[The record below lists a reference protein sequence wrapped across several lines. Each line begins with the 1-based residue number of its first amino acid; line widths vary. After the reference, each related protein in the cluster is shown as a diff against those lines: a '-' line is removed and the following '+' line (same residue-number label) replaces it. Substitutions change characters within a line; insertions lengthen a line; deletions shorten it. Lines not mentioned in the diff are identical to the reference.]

1 MVYHYLQLPKPT
13 TTNFIMKSLLI
24 IPALMLGILP
34 SSAGV
39 LLPNLY
45 ASEYCSLR
53 IMGVDIGGAQE
64 AAVRAS
70 MIPGDPVRVMV
81 NGRETD
87 ADVVQAYR
95 EVLERCP
102 DYAH

>member
-1 MVYHYLQLPKPT
+1 
-13 TTNFIMKSLLI
+13 MKFLLI
-24 IPALMLGILP
+24 IPALMLGIAP
-34 SSAGV
+34 ANADI

-45 ASEYCSLR
+45 ALEYCSLR

-70 MIPGDPVRVMV
+70 MIPGDPIRVV
-81 NGRETD
+81 VDGRETD

>member
-1 MVYHYLQLPKPT
+1 MR
-13 TTNFIMKSLLI
+13 SLLI
-24 IPALMLGILP
+24 IPALMMGIIP
-34 SSAGV
+34 AANAGV

-53 IMGVDIGGAQE
+53 IMGVDVGGAQE

-70 MIPGDPVRVMV
+70 MISGNPIRVMV
-81 NGRETD
+81 NGVERD

-95 EVLERCP
+95 EVLNRCP
-102 DYAH
+102 DYAN

>member
-1 MVYHYLQLPKPT
+1 
-13 TTNFIMKSLLI
+13 MKSLLI
-24 IPALMLGILP
+24 IPALMLGIVP
-34 SSAGV
+34 ANAEV

-53 IMGVDIGGAQE
+53 IMGVDVGGAQE

-70 MIPGDPVRVMV
+70 MVPGDPIRVMIDGV
-81 NGRETD
+81 ERD

-95 EVLERCP
+95 EVLKRCP
-102 DYAH
+102 EYVN

>member
-1 MVYHYLQLPKPT
+1 
-13 TTNFIMKSLLI
+13 
-24 IPALMLGILP
+24 MLGIVP
-34 SSAGV
+34 ANAEV

-53 IMGVDIGGAQE
+53 IMGVDVGGAQE

-70 MIPGDPVRVMV
+70 MVPGDPIRVMIDGV
-81 NGRETD
+81 ERD

-95 EVLERCP
+95 EVLKRCP
-102 DYAH
+102 EYVN